1 MNRKV
6 TAGLADYVE
15 GGTMTPQGIQTASQ
29 ILMEYQDLMKNL
41 GFDQPH
47 VFATASLR
55 NISNTEDAVAQIQR
69 TPACPWC
76 VVWSGGGPSLLP
88 GGCQPHWA

>member
-1 MNRKV
+1 MLRRGRRFFIHLILNIHFV
-6 TAGLADYVE
+6 SSLGLLLLKDVYKRQVE

-47 VFATASLR
+47 EIGRAHV
-55 NISNTEDAVAQIQR
+55 
-69 TPACPWC
+69 
-76 VVWSGGGPSLLP
+76 
-88 GGCQPHWA
+88 

>member
-1 MNRKV
+1 
-6 TAGLADYVE
+6 
-15 GGTMTPQGIQTASQ
+15 MTPQGIQTASQ

-55 NISNTEDAVAQIQR
+55 NISNTEDAVAQLQR
-69 TPACPWC
+69 DTRPVPWMCCLERRRPVSPTWGLSAPLGLTAACSSTWAAAP
-76 VVWSGGGPSLLP
+76 PS
-88 GGCQPHWA
+88 